1 MPANLCRTHHLKTNS
16 DKRTLL
22 ELRERE
28 EITMAFCINCGSELP
43 DGAKFCISCGTPNAA
58 PALAPSPEPAPVP
71 VEQPAEQPVPEQA
84 APQSQAAP
92 KVVKRSVQ
100 GGGFGKIMM
109 IIVGALI
116 ALTIILGLIA
126 IIKNAVGGSSGSLEG
141 AGSGTALTEIL
152 DKTAATHYGGGTS
165 KPSDSSTS
173 SDDGEDFRG
182 DHEESFDGEES
193 ADTEDA
199 GKGDDIAGETAGG
212 STNFE
217 ILPWGKK
224 EGGVE
229 FTVDIPAGWSWRED
243 YSWIVEDNE
252 NAVVTGLP
260 FIEFKVEKSLDKFDK
275 YKDSFENL
283 KDIDDRVIGG
293 VTMKGRTYKNCGYDK
308 TQYLAQIDDERA
320 VSIVIVKCDLSD
332 GSVAS
337 GILDSI
343 KMQ

>member
-43 DGAKFCISCGTPNAA
+43 DGAKFCMSCGTPNAVPA
-58 PALAPSPEPAPVP
+58 PAPSPEPAPAP
-71 VEQPAEQPVPEQA
+71 GEQPAEQPVPEQA
-84 APQSQAAP
+84 APQSQEAP

-116 ALTIILGLIA
+116 ALAIIIGLIA

-173 SDDGEDFRG
+173 SDDGEDFRR
-182 DHEESFDGEES
+182 DHEESFDS
-193 ADTEDA
+193 RRNSRRIN
-199 GKGDDIAGETAGG
+199 K
-212 STNFE
+212 
-217 ILPWGKK
+217 L
-224 EGGVE
+224 
-229 FTVDIPAGWSWRED
+229 
-243 YSWIVEDNE
+243 
-252 NAVVTGLP
+252 
-260 FIEFKVEKSLDKFDK
+260 
-275 YKDSFENL
+275 
-283 KDIDDRVIGG
+283 
-293 VTMKGRTYKNCGYDK
+293 
-308 TQYLAQIDDERA
+308 
-320 VSIVIVKCDLSD
+320 
-332 GSVAS
+332 
-337 GILDSI
+337 
-343 KMQ
+343 

>member
-1 MPANLCRTHHLKTNS
+1 
-16 DKRTLL
+16 
-22 ELRERE
+22 
-28 EITMAFCINCGSELP
+28 MAFCINCGSELP

-58 PALAPSPEPAPVP
+58 PAPAPSPEPAPVP
-71 VEQPAEQPVPEQA
+71 VEQPAEQPVPE
-84 APQSQAAP
+84 QAAP

-252 NAVVTGLP
+252 NAVVTGRP

-275 YKDSFENL
+275 YKDSYENL

-293 VTMKGRTYKNCGYDK
+293 VTMKGRTYKDCGYDK